1 MSQATGNGPAA
12 DRSPCAKGTDA
23 RRLHFAARNGTLL
36 SNARNAVAGN
46 VAYQA
51 KTSQV
56 DDYFTVAEQ
65 KDINFNLYVR
75 GSGASVPTTLSA
87 QLQQQIDDG
96 NMNLFYI
103 PGTE

>member
-1 MSQATGNGPAA
+1 M
-12 DRSPCAKGTDA
+12 
-23 RRLHFAARNGTLL
+23 
-36 SNARNAVAGN
+36 
-46 VAYQA
+46 
-51 KTSQV
+51 
-56 DDYFTVAEQ
+56 DDYFTLAEQ

-75 GSGASVPTTLSA
+75 GPGASVPTLSA